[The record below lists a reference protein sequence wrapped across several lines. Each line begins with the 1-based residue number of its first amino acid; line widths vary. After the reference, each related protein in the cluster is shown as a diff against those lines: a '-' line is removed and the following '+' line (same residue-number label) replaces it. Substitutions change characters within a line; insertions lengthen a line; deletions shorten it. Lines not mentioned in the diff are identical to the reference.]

1 MNDLVPVITGL
12 VAGLVGLCI
21 GLGVGISIRS
31 RRAAS
36 DPLDVDRTRDIAN
49 AALADTMQ
57 RLLEVNNRLQEEAIA
72 RAAADATRQERTVH
86 DLVDPVD
93 RQLKALNETLGRI
106 EQHRT
111 ADSSALLTTLRQL
124 GGVTTSLQR
133 ETQTLATAMKDNK
146 ARGTWGEMQLQRVV
160 ELAGMVEHCDFVT
173 QQTVA
178 GDDGRLRPDLV
189 VKLPQA
195 KAIVVDS
202 KVPMS
207 AYLDAVSSEDPVA
220 RQALLDQHTRD
231 IISHVNELER
241 RDYSAYVDGALD
253 FVVMFVP
260 GDTFLSA
267 AFESKPSF
275 FDDAISRGVFP
286 ASPGTLIALLR
297 AISYGWRQERL
308 AENAEEIARLGREL
322 HNRVA
327 TFAENFAKVGSALT
341 TATRTYNDAVGS
353 LEQRVLVTTRR
364 FEEQG
369 VRSGKEIPDL
379 SPVEGTTRTLSAPE
393 LQPSP
398 AHEA

>member
-1 MNDLVPVITGL
+1 MNALAPVL
-12 VAGLVGLCI
+12 AGLIGLCAGLAI
-21 GLGVGISIRS
+21 GLSVRS
-31 RRAAS
+31 RRTS
-36 DPLDVDRTRDIAN
+36 TESVDVDRTRDIAN
-49 AALADTMQ
+49 AALADTMD
-57 RLLEVNNRLQEEAIA
+57 RLLEVNKRLQDEAIA
-72 RAAADATRQERTVH
+72 RAAADAARQERTVH

-93 RQLKALNETLGRI
+93 RQLRALNETLGRI
-106 EQHRT
+106 EQNRT

-146 ARGTWGEMQLQRVV
+146 ARGSWGEMQLQRVV

-189 VKLPQA
+189 VKLPQS

-207 AYLDAVSSEDPVA
+207 AYLDAVSTEDPAA
-220 RQALLDQHTRD
+220 RQALLEQHTRD
-231 IISHVNELER
+231 IIKHVTELER

-308 AENAEEIARLGREL
+308 TENAEEIARLGREL

-327 TFAENFAKVGSALT
+327 TFAENFAKVGSALAS
-341 TATRTYNDAVGS
+341 ATKNYNDSVGS

-369 VRSGKEIPDL
+369 IRSGKDVPSL
-379 SPVEGTTRTLSAPE
+379 TPVEGTIRTLSAPE
-393 LQPSP
+393 LQNGPIS
-398 AHEA
+398 ED